1 MHTAPRLLSRSIPPR
16 RTSLLVARRSCE
28 ERSRSGERHERESE
42 FLARPSRLQ
51 CVPKHPRGKLEVSAR
66 THARTHATP
75 RSRTTRILP
84 PPFLDRSITR
94 SFQGRTTFGVQ
105 QQQQLCPTI
114 LQLERERER
123 DAVNFVSLSLPV
135 LPPRAKNIFGTPHS
149 RTDLVF
155 FASACRPRSL
165 HSLARG
171 EKRRR
176 GTNSL
181 LTVFPRVFTP
191 LCNSPLC

>member
-66 THARTHATP
+66 THARTHATS

-94 SFQGRTTFGVQ
+94 SFQGRTTYNNNNSAQRFFNSR
-105 QQQQLCPTI
+105 
-114 LQLERERER
+114 ERERETR
-123 DAVNFVSLSLPV
+123 STSFPSPSPFFLQERRIYLGHRTAARISYFSHLRADLAPSTASLV
-135 LPPRAKNIFGTPHS
+135 ER
-149 RTDLVF
+149 RE
-155 FASACRPRSL
+155 
-165 HSLARG
+165 G
-171 EKRRR
+171 EEP
-176 GTNSL
+176 TA
-181 LTVFPRVFTP
+181 F
-191 LCNSPLC
+191 

>member
-94 SFQGRTTFGVQ
+94 SLQGRTTYNNNNSAQRFFNS
-105 QQQQLCPTI
+105 
-114 LQLERERER
+114 RERER